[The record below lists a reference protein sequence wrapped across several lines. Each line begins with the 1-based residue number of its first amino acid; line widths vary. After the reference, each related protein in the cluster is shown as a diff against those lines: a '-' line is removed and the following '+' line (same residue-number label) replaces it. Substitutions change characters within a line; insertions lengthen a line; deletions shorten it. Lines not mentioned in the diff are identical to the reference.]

1 MLRRARS
8 VRSQVR
14 DRLFGDD
21 RHIGLWILPL
31 FVMAALLG
39 ATLIGG
45 LAVLYYAQQ
54 VRDLEQTTA
63 ATRRQLDEAVEDV
76 DRAAKQAREDIDQQV
91 GQARDEFSRRSPVRV
106 PSKGGVYAVSAEH
119 PDGSTRVASAFTV
132 FSNEQETFLV
142 TTYTVA
148 ALEDGG
154 ALPAVNVFL
163 PDQTVALR
171 VHNFDAERDLAVLV
185 ADGGPL
191 PVLEWRPPDES
202 LSLGDAIYAIGVAG
216 PGTPTVVEGTV
227 AGQSAEAI
235 VPNVQLNSFLEGGPL
250 IDASGQV
257 VAVASQTYSPF
268 GVVPGTLRY
277 APPIRLVCERLID
290 CTSADLGAESLG
302 EASDG

>member
-8 VRSQVR
+8 LRSQLR

-21 RHIGLWILPL
+21 RHIGLWIFPL

-39 ATLIGG
+39 ATTIGG

-54 VRDLEQTTA
+54 VRDLEETTA
-63 ATRRQLDEAVEDV
+63 AARRQLDEAVEDV
-76 DRAAKQAREDIDQQV
+76 RTAADDAQEDIDKQV
-91 GQARDEFSRRSPVRV
+91 AEARDEFSRRSPVQV
-106 PSKGGVYAVSAEH
+106 PADAGIYAVSAEH

-148 ALEDGG
+148 ALEDGE

-163 PDQTVALR
+163 PQQTVALR
-171 VHNFDAERDLAVLV
+171 VHNVDVERDLAVLV

-191 PVLEWRPPDES
+191 PVLQWRPVDEQVRR
-202 LSLGDAIYAIGVAG
+202 GDAIYAIGVAG

-227 AGQSAEAI
+227 AGISETAI
-235 VPNVQLNSFLEGGPL
+235 VPNVPLNSFLEGGPL
-250 IDASGQV
+250 IDASGHV
-257 VAVASQTYSPF
+257 VAVASQAYAPV
-268 GVVPGTLRY
+268 GDVPGTLRD
-277 APPIRLVCERLID
+277 APPIRLICERLID
-290 CTSADLGAESLG
+290 CTSTDLGG
-302 EASDG
+302 